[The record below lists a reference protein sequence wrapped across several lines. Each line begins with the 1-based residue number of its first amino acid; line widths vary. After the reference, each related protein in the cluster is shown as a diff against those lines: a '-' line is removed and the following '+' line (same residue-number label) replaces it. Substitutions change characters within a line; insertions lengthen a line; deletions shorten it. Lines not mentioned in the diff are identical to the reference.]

1 MRAGV
6 IVMIVLLCLTPV
18 FRNMPQNA
26 QGAVIIA
33 AVVGLFNYEEWWF
46 LLRVSPQLLP
56 FLWPFSLRKS
66 SAIGLTRLENQVDNL
81 ILRDLHGQLCSLS
94 RAIDI
99 IVKLACAS
107 WSGPSLAATSKR
119 KAGWAFHA

>member
-56 FLWPFSLRKS
+56 F
-66 SAIGLTRLENQVDNL
+66 
-81 ILRDLHGQLCSLS
+81 
-94 RAIDI
+94 
-99 IVKLACAS
+99 
-107 WSGPSLAATSKR
+107 SLASLT
-119 KAGWAFHA
+119 